1 MLLFSQIDLESPLH
15 LHVFCSQTNLEP
27 PLCPLLS
34 SLLRK
39 QQRMRD
45 ARRQMVEEAE
55 ERQRNLEEALKDPNK
70 AKLYRQLQETM
81 PDVPISMK

>member
-1 MLLFSQIDLESPLH
+1 MRRLLIRSPCVAPAPPLFSAVLFLVHSPP
-15 LHVFCSQTNLEP
+15 VE
-27 PLCPLLS
+27 
-34 SLLRK
+34 

-55 ERQRNLEEALKDPNK
+55 ERQRNLENALKDPNK
-70 AKLYRQLQETM
+70 AELYRQLQETM